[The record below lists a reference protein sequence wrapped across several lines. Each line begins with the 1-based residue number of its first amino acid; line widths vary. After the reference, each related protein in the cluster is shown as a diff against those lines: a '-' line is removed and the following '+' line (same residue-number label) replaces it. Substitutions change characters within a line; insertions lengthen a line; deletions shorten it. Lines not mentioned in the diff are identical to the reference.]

1 MFNTKDKIE
10 NDYWDGVFE
19 SIWGTYRDEEN
30 ELYRNVYENEIN
42 EFIDNLRT
50 DLDILLRVYGSYDL
64 DDIER
69 LFAIQFYG
77 TFDDLENPENLANLA
92 IRFDEIYSGDLGDK
106 PKNSYDEAQE
116 LLQQYH
122 NNKEVDDIDG
132 WYE

>member
-1 MFNTKDKIE
+1 MINKDKIE

-19 SIWGTYRDEEN
+19 SIWGTYKDEEN
-30 ELYRNVYENEIN
+30 KPYRNVYKNEIN
-42 EFIDNLRT
+42 EFINNLRT
-50 DLDILLRVYGSYDL
+50 DLDILLKVYGSYDL

-77 TFDDLENPENLANLA
+77 TFHDLENPENLTNLA
-92 IRFDEIYSGDLGDK
+92 IRFDEIYSGDLSDK
-106 PKNSYDEAQE
+106 PKNPYDEAQE

-122 NNKEVDDIDG
+122 NNKGVDDIDG

>member
-30 ELYRNVYENEIN
+30 ELYRNVYKDEIDG
-42 EFIDNLRT
+42 FIDSLRN
-50 DLDILLRVYGSYDL
+50 DLDILLKVYGSYNL

-77 TFDDLENPENLANLA
+77 TFGDLENPENLENLA
-92 IRFDEIYSGDLGDK
+92 MRFDEIYSGDLGDK
-106 PKNSYDEAQE
+106 PKNPYDEAQE
-116 LLQQYH
+116 LLHMKAYDERFGDV
-122 NNKEVDDIDG
+122 ND
-132 WYE
+132 

>member
-19 SIWGTYRDEEN
+19 SIWGTCRDEEN
-30 ELYRNVYENEIN
+30 ELYRNVYKDEID
-42 EFIDNLRT
+42 EFIDSLRN
-50 DLDILLRVYGSYDL
+50 DLDILLKVYGSYDL

-77 TFDDLENPENLANLA
+77 TFHDLENFENLENLA

-106 PKNSYDEAQE
+106 PKNPYDEAQE
-116 LLQQYH
+116 LLQQYQ
-122 NNKEVDDIDG
+122 NNKEIDDIDG
-132 WYE
+132 

>member
-1 MFNTKDKIE
+1 MYNTENKIE

-19 SIWGTYRDEEN
+19 SMWGTYRDEEN
-30 ELYRNVYENEIN
+30 ELYRDVYKNEIN
-42 EFIDNLRT
+42 EFINSLRT
-50 DLDILLRVYGSYDL
+50 DLDILLEVYGSYDL
-64 DDIER
+64 NDIEK

-92 IRFDEIYSGDLGDK
+92 MRFDEIYSGDLGDK
-106 PKNSYDEAQE
+106 PKNPYDEAQE

>member
-19 SIWGTYRDEEN
+19 SIWGTCRDEEN
-30 ELYRNVYENEIN
+30 ELYRNVYKDEID
-42 EFIDNLRT
+42 EFIDSLRN
-50 DLDILLRVYGSYDL
+50 DLDILLKVYGSYDL

-77 TFDDLENPENLANLA
+77 TFRDLENLENLENLA

-106 PKNSYDEAQE
+106 PKNPYDEAQE
-116 LLQQYH
+116 LLQQYQ
-122 NNKEVDDIDG
+122 NNKEIDDIDG
-132 WYE
+132 